1 MKHGKLEDY
10 DSSDLPYDIGFFC
23 EIIILVGFQ
32 ITIGGNQKT
41 GCLPWDFCW
50 CCIFLDLT
58 GMKKPSHNPL

>member
-32 ITIGGNQKT
+32 ITIGGIKKQDVYH
-41 GCLPWDFCW
+41 G
-50 CCIFLDLT
+50 IFVGDVFFWI
-58 GMKKPSHNPL
+58 

>member
-50 CCIFLDLT
+50 
-58 GMKKPSHNPL
+58 